1 MAQVHFTAWLRQHVA
16 NSPLQVGGDTVGD
29 ALAAVFTQLPHLRG
43 YLLDEQG
50 RLRRHVCIFAD
61 GTRLPRENAL
71 AHPIRADAQLHI
83 MQALS
88 GG

>member
-1 MAQVHFTAWLRQHVA
+1 MANVHFTSWLRELVPDA
-16 NSPLQVGGDTVGD
+16 PLSAAGGTVGE
-29 ALAAVFTQLPHLRG
+29 ALAAVLVERPHVRT

-50 RLRRHVCIFAD
+50 RLRKHVCVFAD
-61 GTRLPRENAL
+61 GKRLGHQAAL
-71 AHPIRADAQLHI
+71 AHPIRADAQLYV